1 MANEFLDLLCS
12 YDMPE
17 QGLNK
22 LSLNYFDS
30 VCEPFEEE
38 VVSRLANI
46 CPHISHLQLKS
57 MKNMSETGRLSL
69 VNLFRQIIQNRPSI
83 EVLNMERFSGHEDKN
98 ENIGELVL
106 ESLLSSRIESITNL
120 DLTYNVSW
128 FEHPD
133 TKEERSGNIDLLA

>member
-1 MANEFLDLLCS
+1 
-12 YDMPE
+12 
-17 QGLNK
+17 
-22 LSLNYFDS
+22 
-30 VCEPFEEE
+30 
-38 VVSRLANI
+38 
-46 CPHISHLQLKS
+46 
-57 MKNMSETGRLSL
+57 MSETGRLSL